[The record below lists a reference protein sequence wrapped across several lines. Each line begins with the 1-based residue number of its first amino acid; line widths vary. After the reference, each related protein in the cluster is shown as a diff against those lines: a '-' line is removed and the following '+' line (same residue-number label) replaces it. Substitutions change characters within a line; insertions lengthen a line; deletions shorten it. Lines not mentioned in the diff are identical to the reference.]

1 MQLYTTVKSFLQQK
15 TTILLMV
22 MALFCFGNVLT
33 SCGGPKSG
41 CPVNERAK
49 TKVNKK
55 TGELSGKKGK
65 SNLFPK
71 KVRKK
76 MKTK

>member
-1 MQLYTTVKSFLQQK
+1 
-15 TTILLMV
+15 
-22 MALFCFGNVLT
+22 MALFCFGNGLT

-41 CPVNERAK
+41 CPVNEKAK
-49 TKVNKK
+49 TRVNKK
-55 TGELSGKKGK
+55 TGELSSKKGK

>member
-1 MQLYTTVKSFLQQK
+1 MELYTTLKLFLQK
-15 TTILLMV
+15 KSTILLMV
-22 MALFCFGNVLT
+22 MGLFCFSATLI

-41 CPVNERAK
+41 CPVNEKAK
-49 TKVNKK
+49 TRVNKK
-55 TGELSGKKGK
+55 GELSSKKGK

-76 MKTK
+76 MGSK

>member
-1 MQLYTTVKSFLQQK
+1 MQLYTTLKSFLQQK
-15 TTILLMV
+15 TTVLLMIIG
-22 MALFCFGNVLT
+22 LFCFSNAMT

-49 TKVNKK
+49 SKVNKK
-55 TGELSGKKGK
+55 GELSGKKGK

>member
-1 MQLYTTVKSFLQQK
+1 MELYTTFKSFLQQK

-22 MALFCFGNVLT
+22 MTLFCFGNVLT

-49 TKVNKK
+49 TRINKK
-55 TGELSGKKGK
+55 GELSGKKGK

>member
-1 MQLYTTVKSFLQQK
+1 MQSFTIFKSFLQK
-15 TTILLMV
+15 KLSVVLIL
-22 MALFCFGNVLT
+22 ASLFCFSGMVT

-49 TKVNKK
+49 VKTNKK
-55 TGELSGKKGK
+55 GELSSKGGK

-71 KVRKK
+71 KMRKK
-76 MKTK
+76 KKK

>member
-1 MQLYTTVKSFLQQK
+1 MHLYTTLKSLLQQK

-22 MALFCFGNVLT
+22 IGLFCFSSVLS

-49 TKVNKK
+49 TRVNKK
-55 TGELSGKKGK
+55 GELSGKKGK

-76 MKTK
+76 MGG

>member
-1 MQLYTTVKSFLQQK
+1 MQIYSTFKSLLQKK

-22 MALFCFGNVLT
+22 LALFCFGNILT

-41 CPVNERAK
+41 CPINEKAK
-49 TKVNKK
+49 TRVNKK
-55 TGELSGKKGK
+55 GQLSGKKGK

>member
-1 MQLYTTVKSFLQQK
+1 MQLYTTFKTFLQKK

-22 MALFCFGNVLT
+22 MALFSFGPVFT

-41 CPVNERAK
+41 CPINEKAK
-49 TKVNKK
+49 TRVNKK
-55 TGELSGKKGK
+55 GQLSGKKGK

-76 MKTK
+76 IKTK

>member
-1 MQLYTTVKSFLQQK
+1 MHLYTIIKSFLQQK
-15 TTILLMV
+15 SAILLMV
-22 MALFCFGNVLT
+22 FGLFCFSNVMT

-41 CPVNERAK
+41 CPINES
-49 TKVNKK
+49 TTGKVNRR
-55 TGELSGKKGK
+55 GELSNKKGK

-76 MKTK
+76 MRTK

>member
-1 MQLYTTVKSFLQQK
+1 MELYTSLKSLLQK
-15 TTILLMV
+15 KSTILLMV
-22 MALFCFGNVLT
+22 MGLFCFSNALT

-41 CPVNERAK
+41 CPINEKAK
-49 TKVNKK
+49 SRVNKK
-55 TGELSGKKGK
+55 GELSGKKGK

-76 MKTK
+76 MGGK